1 MPRDHQDKVV
11 EARQMVSAEEE
22 IVHFMEDVTSVM
34 RQLRQKD
41 KKSSEWWN
49 ERIMDINYKK
59 MKTYKGRK

>member
-34 RQLRQKD
+34 RQLR
-41 KKSSEWWN
+41 
-49 ERIMDINYKK
+49 
-59 MKTYKGRK
+59 